1 MKIQKVKIDQI
12 NPAAYNPRL
21 DLKPGDPDYDKLK
34 KSIETFGYVEPL
46 VWNSRTGNLVGG
58 HQRFKILIEQGA
70 TEVDVSVVDFDPE
83 KEKALNLALNKIR
96 GDWDIEKLG
105 ELLDEL
111 SKSPDFDVTLN
122 SSTYKLTSRQKD
134 HQNIYLKLI
143 NNSIN

>member
-70 TEVDVSVVDFDPE
+70 KEVEVSVVDFDAKEE
-83 KEKALNLALNKIR
+83 KVLNLAL
-96 GDWDIEKLG
+96 
-105 ELLDEL
+105 
-111 SKSPDFDVTLN
+111 
-122 SSTYKLTSRQKD
+122 
-134 HQNIYLKLI
+134 
-143 NNSIN
+143 